1 MSLKPSE
8 AEKVVE
14 AALVKAREIDAIP
27 VTVVVVDAAGE
38 LAAVGREEASESWN
52 FDVAFAGACTAALF
66 GRTGDELGGEALS
79 QRDFYRGLVGARGG
93 QIAVWKGIV
102 PIRRGDEVI
111 GGVAAG
117 GAISEH
123 DLVISEAGAAVI
135 G

>member
-14 AALVKAREIDAIP
+14 AGMVKAREIDVHP

-38 LAAVGREEASESWN
+38 LAAVGREEASDGHN
-52 FDVAFAGACTAALF
+52 FDIAFAGAYTAALF
-66 GRTGDELGGEALS
+66 GRTGDELEALS
-79 QRDFYRGLVGARGG
+79 QRDFYLGLVGARGG
-93 QIAVWKGIV
+93 QIAVWKGMV

-111 GGVAAG
+111 GGVSAS
-117 GAISEH
+117 GADSED

-135 G
+135 V